1 MTNRIT
7 ETIGVDLGDRYSAY
21 CVIDEA
27 SGEELDEGR
36 IRTTPKGFGEFF
48 AKRQSSRVV
57 LEVGTHSPWT
67 SRIISASCAQTLVA
81 NPRQLGFIFKNA
93 RKSDRMDA
101 RLLARVGRLDT
112 ALLCPIRHR
121 GLKAQQDLAVIRA
134 RAALVSART
143 KLVNSLRGLIK
154 SLGARIPKQAAQSI
168 GTKTRSRVP
177 DELQQPVQPLLV
189 SIEGI
194 TSEIKKY
201 DKLIDELATTHY
213 PETGALTQVA
223 GVGNLTALAFV
234 LTLEDAAH
242 FAKSRDVGAFLGMIP
257 KRDQSGE
264 TDKQLRISKAG
275 DKVLRTLLVQC
286 AHYILGRNGPPS
298 DLKRYGERIASR
310 GGKIAKR
317 KAAIAVAR
325 KLAVLLHSLWRSGE
339 AYVPERTNVAA

>member
-21 CVIDEA
+21 CVIDEG
-27 SGEELDEGR
+27 SGEMQGEGR
-36 IRTTPKGFGEFF
+36 IRTTPKGFREFF
-48 AKRQSSRVV
+48 AKRASSRVV

-67 SRIISASCAQTLVA
+67 SRIIAESCEQTLVA
-81 NPRQLGFIFKNA
+81 NPRQLGFIFNSA
-93 RKSDRMDA
+93 RKSDRVDA
-101 RLLARVGRLDT
+101 RLLARVGRLD
-112 ALLCPIRHR
+112 ASLLCPIRHR
-121 GLKAQQDLAVIRA
+121 GLKAQQDLAVVRA

-143 KLVNSLRGLIK
+143 KLVNSLRGLTK
-154 SLGARIPKQAAQSI
+154 SFGARIPKQAAKSI
-168 GTKTRSRVP
+168 STETRSRVP
-177 DELQQPVQPLLV
+177 EELRDAVRPLLV
-189 SIEGI
+189 SIEGL
-194 TSEIKKY
+194 TGEIKKY
-201 DKLIDELATTHY
+201 DKLIDDLATTHY
-213 PETGALTQVA
+213 PEIGALTQVA
-223 GVGNLTALAFV
+223 GVGNLTALTFV
-234 LTLEDAAH
+234 LTLEDPAH
-242 FAKSRDVGAFLGMIP
+242 FAESRDVGAFLGLTP

-298 DLKRYGERIASR
+298 DLKRYGERVASR

-339 AYVPERTNVAA
+339 AYVPERKAVSA